1 MEWLDFQ
8 ANPLALNLAIFVACT
23 VVVWIAGWRIAIYA
37 DRFASASG
45 LHHAL
50 VGMVVLAGL
59 TSLPEVAVTL
69 SAAVA
74 DTPQLAVNNLLGS
87 IAMQITLLAL
97 ADAMIGREALTVT
110 AGNSLVLLQV
120 GLNALLLVLVA
131 LALVVGDQPL
141 LGAGYWTWGLL
152 VAYAFAIWTVSH
164 AGERQLWVAR
174 RTERQRERVERGE
187 DVGGQSQPPSGD
199 EPVRPLVVKLA
210 IGGAVILVAGFLLSR
225 TGEAIAGQTGLG
237 SSFMGA
243 VFVAVAT
250 SLPETSSVVSS
261 MRRRRYEMA
270 LSDIFGTNLFNILLL
285 FGVDVLYRGGPALSE
300 VGPFAL
306 AASLLGAWLALV
318 YLVGLVERRDRTVA
332 RMGLDSVTVL
342 ASYLGG
348 LWLLYGMRADR

>member
-1 MEWLDFQ
+1 MEWLEFQ
-8 ANPLALNLAIFVACT
+8 AKPLALNLAVFGACS
-23 VVVWIAGWRIAIYA
+23 VVVWIAGWRIAAYA
-37 DRFASASG
+37 DRFASATG
-45 LHHAL
+45 MGHAV

-97 ADAMIGREALTVT
+97 ADAMIGRDALT
-110 AGNSLVLLQV
+110 GNSLVLLQV
-120 GLNALLLVLVA
+120 ALNALLLVLVA
-131 LALVVGDQPL
+131 LALLAGDRPL

-152 VAYAFAIWTVSH
+152 VAYGFAIRTVSH
-164 AGERQLWVAR
+164 ADEHPSWVAR
-174 RTERQRERVERGE
+174 RTQRQRERAARGE
-187 DVGGQSQPPSGD
+187 DVGAQAQPPSGD
-199 EPVRPLVVKLA
+199 EPVRPLVARLA
-210 IGGAVILVAGFLLSR
+210 IGGAAILVAGFLLSR
-225 TGEAIAGQTGLG
+225 TGEAIASQTGLG

-243 VFVAVAT
+243 VFVAIAT

-285 FGVDVLYRGGPALSE
+285 FGVDVLYRGGPALAE

-332 RMGLDSVTVL
+332 RMGLDSLTVL
-342 ASYLGG
+342 ASYGGG
-348 LWLLYGMRADR
+348 LWLLYGLR